1 MKDDNDNNNSIV
13 TENSSLIKDYEPST
27 RGATSEKIITEF
39 LNSNKD
45 IGKVDIELTG
55 KTTGN
60 VYASLRSYIE
70 RHNIPATVR
79 QENGNVILERNQE
92 TDTT

>member
-1 MKDDNDNNNSIV
+1 MKDDNDN
-13 TENSSLIKDYEPST
+13 SLIKDYEPGT

-39 LNSNKD
+39 LNSDKD
-45 IGKVDIELTG
+45 IGKVNIEQTG

-70 RHNIPATVR
+70 RHDIPASVR
-79 QENGNVILERNQE
+79 QENGNVILERVQDT
-92 TDTT
+92 TDT